1 MPMQKTVVTMILAM
15 GAGFTQLPTPSAM
28 PLGSSSLSNAATSI
42 DLRQPTEAGGMG
54 GGGMGGGGMG
64 GGGMGGG
71 GMGGGGMGGGGMGG
85 GGMGGGGM
93 GGGGMGGG
101 GMGGGGMGGGGV
113 SGGGMGGAAVSGG
126 TARGASV
133 RGGRAG
139 WVGTNDA
146 RWYGAG
152 QRHYWHGT
160 WYEYG
165 VGTCWAWSNTYN
177 GYVWT
182 CGD

>member
-1 MPMQKTVVTMILAM
+1 MQTQQTAIAMLVVM
-15 GAGFTQLPTPSAM
+15 GAGVAQISASSALPLAGM
-28 PLGSSSLSNAATSI
+28 ADAAASI
-42 DLRQPTEAGGMG
+42 DLRQLTEAGGMVGMG

-101 GMGGGGMGGGGV
+101 GMGG
-113 SGGGMGGAAVSGG
+113 AAVSGG
-126 TARGASV
+126 SARGASY
-133 RGGRAG
+133 RSGRAG
-139 WVGTNDA
+139 WVGTSDA
-146 RWYGAG
+146 RWYGTG
-152 QRHYWHGT
+152 HRHYWHGT

-165 VGTCWAWSNTYN
+165 IGSCWAWSNTYN